1 MDGQAIVTVSGVV
14 VALTQLVKWGGLPDS
29 KAPWSVAGLSLLGVA
44 FWGWSRADFSQATA
58 FEYLAGWIAVAT
70 SAAGVHGFTRATGEG
85 LAKMRGTGNGLGVLF
100 AVLLGSVT
108 LAGCASVP
116 RIQPLPAEVAQADQH
131 VTAVTGNLLQLLT
144 MSAAVVNSVSKLEDE
159 AARSGLV
166 PAEVDAQFD
175 AAMVAYAD
183 ASDAAAKGL
192 ASGALKTWPQLR
204 AAVEPV
210 LARGQSLIDTA
221 AQIGAIKTRA
231 SSFLTQLR
239 DLLSAAAG
247 EFMFGGGRP

>member
-108 LAGCASVP
+108 LAGCASLP
-116 RIQPLPAEVAQADQH
+116 RIQPLPAQVEATDRNVL
-131 VTAVTGNLLQLLT
+131 AVTGNLQQLLT
-144 MSAAVVNSVSKLEDE
+144 MTARVVDTISRIEDD
-159 AARSGLV
+159 AARGGVV
-166 PAEVDAQFD
+166 PVEAD
-175 AAMVAYAD
+175 AAFDRAMLAYVD
-183 ASDAAAKGL
+183 ASDAASKGL
-192 ASGALKTWPQLR
+192 TGGGLKTWPELK
-204 AAVEPV
+204 ALVEPV
-210 LARGQSLIDTA
+210 LARGQALMDA
-221 AQIGAIKTRA
+221 ASQLGAIKSRLT
-231 SSFLTQLR
+231 SFLTQFR

-247 EFMFGGGRP
+247 EFLFGGAR